1 MIRNLS
7 SFSTFIKNT
16 SVSSYDP
23 LGLFSLAYT
32 ISQLTHS
39 IFTLWSPPSCACTP
53 WGAKNKGGSVY
64 SVHPSLPS
72 STVSL
77 PSTPSTPPHQKKN
90 QADDCCI
97 KKCSGT
103 GVQGSGDRNRRN
115 ASLLTLQSKSWENYL
130 ESCLIPS
137 LIFLEMHLLIRGMTC
152 LSFPEL
158 LLIISAG

>member
-1 MIRNLS
+1 MTRSACSPWLTPYLS
-7 SFSTFIKNT
+7 WLIQYSLF
-16 SVSSYDP
+16 DRP
-23 LGLFSLAYT
+23 LLALELREVPKT
-32 ISQLTHS
+32 KEAQ
-39 IFTLWSPPSCACTP
+39 FTLCTPPSL
-53 WGAKNKGGSVY
+53 
-64 SVHPSLPS
+64 LPQYPY
-72 STVSL
+72 L
-77 PSTPSTPPHQKKN
+77 PPPQLPPTKKKN

-103 GVQGSGDRNRRN
+103 GVRGSGDRNRRN

-137 LIFLEMHLLIRGMTC
+137 LIFWEMHLLIRGMTC